1 LFANTIETAFQRMK
15 TAQTKNEAP
24 RGRQLRLFSFVF
36 VYASFIDT
44 MATESDLEDADPPL
58 FPDERQS
65 RIAELVAT
73 NGKVYVT
80 QLVKLFDVTEA
91 TLRKDL
97 NSLEQKG
104 LLKRTHGGAVSVRP
118 PLEQEVETRIARQAT
133 AKAEIAKA
141 CVELVNPSEAI
152 FLDCGTTVREIAKQL
167 VNSSKRVM
175 VLTSAPVV
183 AETIAD
189 VSWISHVMLGGVL
202 RRLSGC
208 LSGPLATEHLRN
220 FAINTAFIGVSG
232 ITEAGITVADL
243 SEAQLKAAVIERA
256 RRVVVPLD
264 HSKVGL
270 ADFSLVCPL
279 DRIDIVV
286 TDAHND
292 HLAQICQTHQIQLI
306 VTQKKRD

>member
-1 LFANTIETAFQRMK
+1 
-15 TAQTKNEAP
+15 
-24 RGRQLRLFSFVF
+24 
-36 VYASFIDT
+36 
-44 MATESDLEDADPPL
+44 MATENHTKHGGLPL

-73 NGKVYVT
+73 NGKVYIPH
-80 QLVKLFDVTEA
+80 LVKLFAVTEA

-97 NSLEQKG
+97 NSMEQRG
-104 LLKRTHGGAVSVRP
+104 LLKRTHGGAVSLRP
-118 PLEQEVETRIARQAT
+118 PLEQEVETRIARHAS

-141 CVELVNPSEAI
+141 CVDLVSSGEAI

-175 VLTSAPVV
+175 VLTSAPLV

-189 VSWISHVMLGGVL
+189 VPWISHVMLGGVF

-220 FAINTAFIGVSG
+220 FTINTAFIGVSG

-243 SEAQLKAAVIERA
+243 GEARLKAAVIERA
-256 RRVVVPLD
+256 RRVVIPLD

-279 DRIDIVV
+279 HQIDIVV
-286 TDAHND
+286 TDAQND
-292 HLAQICQTHQIQLI
+292 YLARICQASEIQLI
-306 VTQKKRD
+306 VTHKKRN